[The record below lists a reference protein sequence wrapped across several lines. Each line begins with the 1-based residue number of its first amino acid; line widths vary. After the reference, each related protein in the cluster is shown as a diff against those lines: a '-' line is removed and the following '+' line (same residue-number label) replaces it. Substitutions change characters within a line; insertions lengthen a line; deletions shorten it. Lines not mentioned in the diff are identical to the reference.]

1 MFLLC
6 HSEKPMTPFE
16 TLLWNVWLP
25 KVRSCLNND
34 WSPQEPQPA
43 VKLYEAWSTFL
54 PPFICDNVLDQLI
67 LPKIQQSVSDWNLR
81 KDTMPLQSL
90 VFPWLPHLGL
100 RLEDVLGDA
109 KRKIKSLLR
118 NWSAGDG
125 MPKDLAVWKDVS
137 RSAIHSGVTS
147 DLLLFQV
154 FDAGDWDTMLLKYI
168 VPKLGAL
175 LRNDFRVDPRKQ
187 NMEPL
192 EQVLSWSTIIRPS
205 IFSQLIE
212 TEFFPKWLDILHI
225 WLIQPKVSF
234 EEVAQWYQF
243 WKEAFPANVQ
253 TMSGVFHGFT
263 CGLQLMNKAI
273 ELGPDAP
280 TRLPRP
286 DHVLEQL
293 PPTSPK
299 RNGTPTPKVRPV
311 RTQEVTFRSV
321 VEDFAAS
328 HNLLFIPTGRAHEK
342 SRMPLFR
349 VSQTADGKGG
359 LLVYIL
365 DEAIWAA
372 DGEEYRAI
380 TPQDMVV
387 RASK

>member
-1 MFLLC
+1 
-6 HSEKPMTPFE
+6 
-16 TLLWNVWLP
+16 
-25 KVRSCLNND
+25 
-34 WSPQEPQPA
+34 
-43 VKLYEAWSTFL
+43 
-54 PPFICDNVLDQLI
+54 
-67 LPKIQQSVSDWNLR
+67 
-81 KDTMPLQSL
+81 
-90 VFPWLPHLGL
+90 
-100 RLEDVLGDA
+100 
-109 KRKIKSLLR
+109 
-118 NWSAGDG
+118 
-125 MPKDLAVWKDVS
+125 
-137 RSAIHSGVTS
+137 
-147 DLLLFQV
+147 
-154 FDAGDWDTMLLKYI
+154 MLLKYI
-168 VPKLGAL
+168 VPKLGAV
-175 LRNDFRVDPRKQ
+175 LRNDFRIDPRKQ

-192 EQVLSWSTIIRPS
+192 QQVLPWSTIIRPS

-243 WKEAFPANVQ
+243 WKDSFPENVQ
-253 TMSGVFHGFT
+253 TMSGIARGFT
-263 CGLQLMNKAI
+263 RGLQLMNKAI

-286 DHVLEQL
+286 DHAAEQQT
-293 PPTSPK
+293 PGSPR
-299 RNGTPTPKVRPV
+299 RNGTPTPKTRST

-349 VSQTADGKGG
+349 VSKTADGKGG

-365 DEAIWAA
+365 DDAIWAP

-380 TPQDMVV
+380 TPQDMVL